1 MNSTEKMDQLNK
13 KLADDAQ
20 DLQEIKAMVQ
30 ELRAAVQGILTRMDE
45 EDAAR
50 AQDFR

>member
-1 MNSTEKMDQLNK
+1 MDQINK
-13 KLADDAQ
+13 KLEADAQ
-20 DLQEIKAMVQ
+20 DLAELKALVR
-30 ELRAAVQGILTRMDE
+30 ELRDLVQAVLTRMDE